1 MRKNLFFLLL
11 FVFVTSALFAG
22 EHRISLLGTGSSFYR
37 PPLKKPADVQKM
49 VTAKK
54 ADIQMILEKR
64 NWGGN
69 MDDLMNAVASG
80 NITETKIERGAN
92 LPFMANRHGG
102 KSSYMENVVW
112 MGRKPFEAYLVTFDS
127 NGNSYRL
134 YIPKAC
140 GNFWAEWKVSS
151 AMTTPVGDKP
161 SVQVEAA
168 PPEVCITQAPSVRV
182 MVSNAPAGSNVQ
194 LSVDGQNMMT
204 FAATNGTTEKQF
216 AAYNETGSH
225 SISVTLDGASSPA
238 TTTLS
243 VKACA
248 PSCSLAAIPPS
259 VKRGTPVVIDA
270 SGSQVASGVSVGMKS
285 VTVEILKDQTVVD
298 TFDLTA
304 PNMKRD
310 DYKFTK
316 SGMYTVRASA
326 MDNAGQKS
334 TNACEAPVEVP
345 KPKIPFF
352 VGAYVGKERLV
363 REEFEGGRCAPLV
376 GFNAGIMP
384 EIKENLHLELA
395 VGGKINTRDTDN
407 SSIFADVAL
416 NGVMDRWFIGGG
428 VSFWDLTISDT
439 RTVAALVQTGVNL
452 DEAGRFQFVV
462 EGRVPFDQFDDIDNN
477 YQFWGGIRFFP
488 GR

>member
-1 MRKNLFFLLL
+1 MRKNLIFLLL
-11 FVFVTSALFAG
+11 FTFVASALFAA

-54 ADIQMILEKR
+54 ADIQMILEKH

-80 NITETKIERGAN
+80 NITETKIERGAD

-102 KSSYMENVVW
+102 KSSYMDNVVW

-127 NGNSYRL
+127 NGNSYRF
-134 YIPKAC
+134 YVPKAC

-151 AMTTPVGDKP
+151 AATAPVGDKP
-161 SVQVEAA
+161 SASLEAS
-168 PPEVCITQAPSVRV
+168 PEACITQAPTLRV
-182 MVSNAPAGSNVQ
+182 MVSNATAGSNVQ

-204 FAATNGTTEKQF
+204 FAATNGTTEKQI
-216 AAYNETGSH
+216 AAYNETGTH
-225 SISVTLDGASSPA
+225 SISVMLDGADAPA
-238 TTTLS
+238 TTTLTI
-243 VKACA
+243 KACA
-248 PSCSLAAIPPS
+248 PSCSLAALPPI

-270 SGSQVASGVSVGMKS
+270 SGSQVASGMTAGMKS
-285 VTVEILKDQTVVD
+285 VTVEVLKDQTVVD
-298 TFDLTA
+298 TFDLAA
-304 PNMKRD
+304 PDMKRE
-310 DYKFTK
+310 DYKFKK
-316 SGMYTVRASA
+316 SGMYTVRATA
-326 MDNAGQKS
+326 MDSVGQKS
-334 TNACEAPVEVP
+334 TNSCEAQVEVP
-345 KPKIPFF
+345 KPANPFF
-352 VGAYVGKERLV
+352 VAGFVGKERLV

-376 GFNAGIMP
+376 GFKAGIIP
-384 EIKENLHLELA
+384 EIKENLELELS

-407 SSIFADVAL
+407 SSVFADVAL
-416 NGVMDRWFIGGG
+416 NGVMNRWFIGGG

-452 DEAGRFQFVV
+452 DENGRFQFTV

-477 YQFWGGIRFFP
+477 YQFWAGIRFRP